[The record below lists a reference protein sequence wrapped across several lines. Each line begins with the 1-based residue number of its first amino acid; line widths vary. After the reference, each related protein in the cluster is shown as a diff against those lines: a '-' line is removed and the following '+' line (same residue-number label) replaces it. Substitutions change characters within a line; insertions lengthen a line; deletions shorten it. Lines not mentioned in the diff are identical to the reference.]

1 MKGSLILQ
9 NQKVLSANCFMKLSR
24 IKFIIIALLA
34 TCRCYAQSD
43 SAVLSVTQVP
53 VKYLAQVSA
62 KADKYSN
69 RITSKTEKTL
79 AKLSKWEQKIH
90 TLLQKADPATAERL
104 FGAGKPTFTSMLAKV
119 REGKAVAA
127 GYKAQYDSYT
137 DKLTTG
143 IKYLETKK
151 DSLDAKYIKPIAD
164 AKKKMQ
170 QVDSSVAESEAVQK
184 MIKERRKELADAAL
198 KTLGK
203 SKYLSKINKEAYYYT
218 ETLRNYKELFND
230 PKKAE
235 ETALNILNKIPAFG
249 KFMREKGALA
259 SLFGSPSGGN
269 APSLAGLQTRA
280 NVNAL
285 IQDRIAAGGP
295 NARAA
300 VAQNMQAAQAEL
312 QQLKDKVLK
321 AGGGSSNTELPDFKP
336 NSQKSKTFKQ
346 RLERGTN
353 FTIGKNGTGRVAV
366 IDMGLSLGYKLN
378 DKSVIGVG
386 ASYKMGYGSVQK
398 IRITHEGVGLRS
410 FVDWKL
416 KKNFF
421 VSGGYE
427 LNHVSSF
434 TSIRDLQATNLWQQS
449 GLIGISKKLKV
460 KTKLFKETK
469 FSLMYDMLCRQHIP
483 VTQPIVFRVGYNF

>member
-1 MKGSLILQ
+1 MRLLPAYIVFILLFSGIVAFGQ
-9 NQKVLSANCFMKLSR
+9 SKDST
-24 IKFIIIALLA
+24 A
-34 TCRCYAQSD
+34 T
-43 SAVLSVTQVP
+43 SVTEVP
-53 VKYLAQVSA
+53 VKYLTQVSA

-79 AKLSKWEQKIH
+79 TKLSKWEQKIH

-104 FGAGKPTFTSMLAKV
+104 FGAGKPTFTSMLQKL
-119 REGKAVAA
+119 REGKAVAD

-151 DSLDAKYIKPIAD
+151 DSLDNKFIKPIGD
-164 AKKKMQ
+164 AKQKMQ
-170 QVDSSVAESEAVQK
+170 QLDKDVAESEAVQK

-235 ETALNILNKIPAFG
+235 ETALTILNKIPAFG
-249 KFMREKGALA
+249 KFMRENGALA
-259 SLFGSPSGGN
+259 SLFGSPSGSN

-280 NVNAL
+280 NVNSL

-321 AGGGSSNTELPDFKP
+321 AGGGSSNAEMPDFKP
-336 NSQKSKTFKQ
+336 NTQKTKTFKQ
-346 RLERGTN
+346 RLERGMN
-353 FTIGKNGTGRVAV
+353 FQIGKSGTGRSA
-366 IDMGLSLGYKLN
+366 IADMGLSLGYKLN
-378 DKSVIGVG
+378 DKSIIGVG
-386 ASYKMGYGSVQK
+386 ASYKMGYGSIQK

-416 KKNFF
+416 PSPKGGAGGGFF
-421 VSGGYE
+421 ISGGYE

-469 FSLMYDMLCRQHIP
+469 FQLMYDMLCRQHIP
-483 VTQPIVFRVGYNF
+483 VTQPFVFRVGYNF

>member
-1 MKGSLILQ
+1 
-9 NQKVLSANCFMKLSR
+9 MKLTR
-24 IKFIIIALLA
+24 AYILFFMLLFA
-34 TCRCYAQSD
+34 GITAFGQSKD
-43 SAVLSVTQVP
+43 SIVASVTEVP
-53 VKYLAQVSA
+53 VKYLTQVSA

-90 TLLQKADPATAERL
+90 SLLQKADPATAERL

-119 REGKAVAA
+119 REGKAVAD

-143 IKYLETKK
+143 IKYLESKK
-151 DSLDAKYIKPIAD
+151 DSLDSKFIKPIGD
-164 AKKKMQ
+164 AKQKMQ
-170 QVDSSVAESEAVQK
+170 QLDKDVAESEAVEK

-218 ETLRNYKELFND
+218 ETLRNYKEIFND

-249 KFMREKGALA
+249 KFMRENGALA

-280 NVNAL
+280 NVNSL

-321 AGGGSSNTELPDFKP
+321 AGGGNSNAELPDFKP
-336 NSQKSKTFKQ
+336 NTQKTKTFKQ
-346 RLERGTN
+346 RLERGMN
-353 FTIGKNGTGRVAV
+353 FQIGKSGTGRSA
-366 IDMGLSLGYKLN
+366 IADMGLSLGYKLN

-386 ASYKMGYGSVQK
+386 ASYKMGYGSIQK

-410 FVDWKL
+410 FIDWKL

-421 VSGGYE
+421 ISGGYE

-469 FSLMYDMLCRQHIP
+469 FQLMYDMLCRQHIP